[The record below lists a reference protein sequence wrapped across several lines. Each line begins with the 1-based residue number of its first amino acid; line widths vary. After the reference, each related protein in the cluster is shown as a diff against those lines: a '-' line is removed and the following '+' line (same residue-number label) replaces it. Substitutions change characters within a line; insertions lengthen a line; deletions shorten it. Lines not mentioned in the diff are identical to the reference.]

1 VYTGCA
7 TLALIDNP
15 RPQSPATEETAVP
28 RFPLPPARDRVHSR
42 RAALKLGFAAAV
54 GLVAPVAI
62 TAQAGAFRDRD
73 CSDFRTQRQAQRF
86 FKKQGGPREDP
97 HNLDSDND
105 GKACEHL
112 PRR

>member
-1 VYTGCA
+1 VSHPVMPT
-7 TLALIDNP
+7 ALSVV
-15 RPQSPATEETAVP
+15 R
-28 RFPLPPARDRVHSR
+28 SR
-42 RAALKLGFAAAV
+42 RALLRLALVATTAAV
-54 GLVAPVAI
+54 VPVAL
-62 TAQAGAFRDRD
+62 TDNAAAFRDRD

>member
-1 VYTGCA
+1 M
-7 TLALIDNP
+7 
-15 RPQSPATEETAVP
+15 P

-73 CSDFRTQRQAQRF
+73 CSDFDTQRQAQRW
-86 FKKQGGPREDP
+86 FKRHGGTRKYDP
-97 HNLDSDND
+97 WNLDSDND
-105 GKACEHL
+105 GKACESL
-112 PRR
+112 P